1 MGTKRICS
9 ICEAGCGLII
19 DADGRKV
26 VSIEANPD
34 DVFSQGHVCAKG
46 IALKDLDADP
56 DRLRQPLLRRD
67 GELQPVGWDE
77 AFEFIAE
84 KLRLFRDRSDPNAVA
99 VYFGNPT
106 AHNIGLSMGAGVFAG
121 MLGSTNIYS
130 AGSVDQ
136 LPKQLAS
143 ALMFGSGM
151 AVPVPDIT
159 RTDFLLMLGANPIV
173 SNGSLWM
180 VPGFRQK
187 LRDLQRRG
195 GRLVTIDPRRTET
208 ARLAD
213 AHHFIR
219 PGTDAFLL
227 AALINEIV
235 QAGREPDVS
244 VGVRHWQELKKALAP
259 VSLAL
264 ASERCGLSEEALRA
278 LTRQMLNAESPVVY
292 GRVGTTLQQHG
303 TLTSFLVEVLNMLL
317 GALDRP
323 GGAMFPEQPF
333 TSARSGGELV
343 SYNRWQSR
351 VSGYPEVLGQMPCAA
366 LAEEIET
373 PGEGQIRALFCF
385 AGNPV
390 VSNPDSDRLAKAL
403 GSLELLVCCDIYHN
417 ETTRLADVVL
427 PGSSPFE
434 DSHYDSFLGAM
445 GWRNSARY
453 SPPIFEAEAM
463 REWDMAMTLSC
474 LAASGRVPSDE
485 ERRDFEDNIVANAA
499 TGYVADVSSPLH
511 GRDIQEII
519 GSIGPESGVE
529 RLLDLGIRAGRW
541 GDHFDGADGLTL
553 QRMIETPDGIDL
565 GELRGGRLAEVVTH
579 ADGCIELAPAVIIDA
594 LTSLVATRDNPGL
607 RLVGRRQAATNN
619 SWLGNLPSLT
629 KGTQYCQ
636 LQMHPEDAAEHG
648 VAELG
653 RVRLVSAAGSIE
665 AEVTLT
671 DDLMKGCVC
680 LPHGF
685 SEQDDLSQG
694 VRRPGPN
701 YNRLAAAAEVDRP
714 SGTSAL
720 NGIAVTVERL

>member
-26 VSIEANPD
+26 VSIEANSD

-84 KLRLFRDRSDPNAVA
+84 KLGLFLDRSDPNAVA

-264 ASERCGLSEEALRA
+264 ASERCGVNEDALRA
-278 LTRQMLNAESPVVY
+278 LMRQMLNAESPVVY

-333 TSARSGGELV
+333 TTARSGGESV
-343 SYNRWQSR
+343 SYNRWLSR
-351 VSGYPEVLGQMPCAA
+351 VSGYPEVLGQMP
-366 LAEEIET
+366 
-373 PGEGQIRALFCF
+373 
-385 AGNPV
+385 
-390 VSNPDSDRLAKAL
+390 
-403 GSLELLVCCDIYHN
+403 
-417 ETTRLADVVL
+417 
-427 PGSSPFE
+427 
-434 DSHYDSFLGAM
+434 
-445 GWRNSARY
+445 
-453 SPPIFEAEAM
+453 
-463 REWDMAMTLSC
+463 
-474 LAASGRVPSDE
+474 
-485 ERRDFEDNIVANAA
+485 
-499 TGYVADVSSPLH
+499 
-511 GRDIQEII
+511 
-519 GSIGPESGVE
+519 
-529 RLLDLGIRAGRW
+529 
-541 GDHFDGADGLTL
+541 
-553 QRMIETPDGIDL
+553 
-565 GELRGGRLAEVVTH
+565 
-579 ADGCIELAPAVIIDA
+579 
-594 LTSLVATRDNPGL
+594 
-607 RLVGRRQAATNN
+607 
-619 SWLGNLPSLT
+619 
-629 KGTQYCQ
+629 
-636 LQMHPEDAAEHG
+636 
-648 VAELG
+648 
-653 RVRLVSAAGSIE
+653 
-665 AEVTLT
+665 
-671 DDLMKGCVC
+671 
-680 LPHGF
+680 
-685 SEQDDLSQG
+685 
-694 VRRPGPN
+694 
-701 YNRLAAAAEVDRP
+701 
-714 SGTSAL
+714 
-720 NGIAVTVERL
+720 

>member
-1 MGTKRICS
+1 MNKKRICS

-19 DADGRKV
+19 GTDGREL

-34 DVFSQGHVCAKG
+34 DVFSGGHVCAKG

-56 DRLRQPLLRRD
+56 DRLRHPLLRRD
-67 GELQPVGWDE
+67 GELQPASWDE
-77 AFEFIAE
+77 ALAFIAE
-84 KLRLFRDRSDPNAVA
+84 KLAAIRERQDPNAVA
-99 VYFGNPT
+99 IYFGNPT

-121 MLGSTNIYS
+121 MLGSTNVYS

-180 VPGFRQK
+180 VPGFRHK
-187 LRDLQRRG
+187 LRDLHDRG
-195 GRLVTIDPRRTET
+195 GRLVTVDPRRTET

-213 AHHFIR
+213 THHFIR

-227 AALINEIV
+227 AALINEV
-235 QAGREPDVS
+235 VRAGREPDGS
-244 VGVRHWQELKKALAP
+244 VGVRNWQELKKALAP
-259 VSLAL
+259 VSLAM
-264 ASERCGLSEEALRA
+264 ASERSGISENDLKKLAGQL
-278 LTRQMLNAESPVVY
+278 LTAKSPVVY

-303 TLTSFLVEVLNMLL
+303 TLTSFLVEVLNLLL
-317 GALDRP
+317 GSIDRP

-333 TSARSGGELV
+333 TSANSGGESV

-351 VSGYPEVLGQMPCAA
+351 VSGYPEVLGQMPCAV

-373 PGEGQIRALFCF
+373 PGAGQIRALFCF

-390 VSNPDSDRLAKAL
+390 VSNPDSDRLAEAL
-403 GSLELLVCCDIYHN
+403 GSLELLVCSDIYHN

-434 DSHYDSFLGAM
+434 DGHYDSFLGSM

-474 LAASGRVPSDE
+474 IAASGRVPSDE
-485 ERRDFEDNIVANAA
+485 ERRDFEDNIVANSAA
-499 TGYVADVSSPLH
+499 GYVADESSPLH

-541 GDHFDGADGLTL
+541 GDHFGAADGLTL
-553 QRMIETPDGIDL
+553 QQMIETPDGIDL
-565 GELRGGRLAEVVTH
+565 GELRSGRLAEIVTH
-579 ADGCIELAPAVIIDA
+579 SDGCLELAPAVIIDA
-594 LTSLVATRDNPGL
+594 LADLVETPVSSGL
-607 RLVGRRQAATNN
+607 RLIGRRQAAMNN

-629 KGTQYCQ
+629 KGAHYCQ
-636 LQMHPEDAAEHG
+636 LQMHPEDAAEYG
-648 VAELG
+648 VVEGG
-653 RVRLVSAAGSIE
+653 RVRLDSAAGSIE
-665 AEVTLT
+665 AQVTLT
-671 DDLMKGCVC
+671 DDLMKGCVS

-685 SEQDDLSQG
+685 SEQGDIAQG
-694 VRRPGPN
+694 VRRLGPN

-720 NGIAVTVERL
+720 NGIAVSIERL